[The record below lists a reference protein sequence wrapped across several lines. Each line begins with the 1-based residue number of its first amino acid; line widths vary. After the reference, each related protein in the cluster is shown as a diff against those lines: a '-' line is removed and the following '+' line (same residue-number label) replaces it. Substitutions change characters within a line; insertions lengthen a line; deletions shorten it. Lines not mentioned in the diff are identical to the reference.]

1 MSWPSCPLRQN
12 GLLDFLLHKLE
23 PERFPEQPGEGV
35 WYENFKL
42 GLLCLGLT
50 VCPDTPLP
58 TLQFEGLETW
68 EAFGTALSQ
77 HYAANGKPLQVANTD
92 EDLRLGFFKEHH
104 NETTHEWWV
113 TCRLDHRAEPVV
125 LKFEADELFFADPFD
140 YTTSVTLK
148 KNGRRFKVDDLLQ
161 EFAAKGVVP
170 PPRMPQWVGE
180 AFAKRKEPA
189 SPKAS
194 AETPEHKGKS
204 KGTKR
209 PSMSPPSQMGVSDAL
224 RRRLQ
229 GKTGES
235 ACSQNSQR

>member
-12 GLLDFLLHKLE
+12 GLLDFLLNKLE

-77 HYAANGKPLQVANTD
+77 HYAANGKPLQVANSE
-92 EDLRLGFFKEHH
+92 EDLRLGFFKDTR
-104 NETTHEWWV
+104 NESTREWWV
-113 TCRLDHRAEPVV
+113 TCRLDHRSEAAV
-125 LKFEADELFFADPFD
+125 LKFDADELFFQDPFD
-140 YTTSVTLK
+140 YTTPVTVK
-148 KNGRRFKVDDLLQ
+148 KNGRVFKVDDILQ
-161 EFAAKGVVP
+161 EFAAAGVEP
-170 PPRMPQWVGE
+170 PPRTPKWVGE
-180 AFAKRKEPA
+180 AFAKKREPS
-189 SPKAS
+189 SPK
-194 AETPEHKGKS
+194 AETPESKGKS

-235 ACSQNSQR
+235 ASSQTNKP